1 GSSYLRQGKESMT
14 KQEKL
19 GQKVFSWPPKK
30 PLKRPMRCYVHYESQ
45 GGELLAFEVTCSSIA
60 FNAMVSRSKRGD
72 NVVKHFVDTRKKPQA
87 RLVVLPSQGA
97 EQ

>member
-1 GSSYLRQGKESMT
+1 MT

-19 GQKVFSWPPKK
+19 GQKAFAWPPKK
-30 PLKRPMRCYVHYESQ
+30 PLKHPMRCYVHYESQ
-45 GGELLAFEVTCSSIA
+45 GGELLAFEVTCSSVA
-60 FNAMVSRSKRGD
+60 FNAMVQRSMRSD

-87 RLVVLPSQGA
+87 RSITLPSQG